1 MYAFSEMDD
10 HLSLPR
16 ELYEPFVDNESREN
30 SFTHLRRRQPITG
43 EYSARH
49 SQGARQALGGN
60 ELPKV
65 YCLSDTENPAGG
77 LTKEKSGTAP
87 LLCAPQSGAF
97 RPDALRPLR
106 GASAREMRNA

>member
-1 MYAFSEMDD
+1 MYALSEMDD

-16 ELYEPFVDNESREN
+16 ELYEPFADNENREN
-30 SFTHLRRRQPITG
+30 SVTHLRRRQPITG

-60 ELPKV
+60 EHPNI
-65 YCLSDTENPAGG
+65 YSLSDAENPAGG

-87 LLCAPQSGAF
+87 LPCAPQSGDF
-97 RPDALRPLR
+97 RPDARRPWR
-106 GASAREMRNA
+106 GPSAREMRNA